1 MEPLENFRAV
11 VAEMRDQSAE
21 LRQLAAKLQE
31 ELKGQETRLSV
42 DYFDDTIVIAYR
54 GIVAVYWRLANEE
67 LACFP
72 TAWHRRTYTA
82 ASVARAREITIRL
95 IFEFV
100 RDRSSASMRR
110 ACG

>member
-11 VAEMRDQSAE
+11 VAELRDRSAE
-21 LRQLAAKLQE
+21 LRLLAAKLQE

-54 GIVAVYWRLANEE
+54 GIVAVYWRVADGE

-72 TAWHRRTYTA
+72 TGWHRRTYTA
-82 ASVARAREITIRL
+82 AGVARAREIMIRL
-95 IFEFV
+95 MFEFV
-100 RDRSSASMRR
+100 RDRSGA
-110 ACG
+110 